1 MGFAA
6 RVPLYK
12 HFKSANTRSMEE
24 TPVPYTDEEIAVQV
38 QSGDVDAFGVLVNRY
53 EAKLLRYGRR
63 FLSNKENI
71 EDLVQD
77 SFIRTYQSIKSYDP
91 TLPFQPWIYRIA
103 HNTFINGSKK
113 QRRSP
118 FAIFDFDTLLAHPT
132 YTDPLE
138 EEKDR
143 EEVRMRMT
151 SALDM
156 LPPKYKEVLILHYME
171 ELSYKAIADI
181 LQIPIGTVGIR
192 ISRAKTV
199 LKKEY
204 GTTPTL

>member
-1 MGFAA
+1 
-6 RVPLYK
+6 
-12 HFKSANTRSMEE
+12 MEE
-24 TPVPYTDEEIAVQV
+24 TPVAYRDEDIAIQV
-38 QSGDVDAFGVLVNRY
+38 QSGDVDAFGVLVTRY
-53 EAKLLRYGRR
+53 QSKLLRYGRK

-77 SFIRTYQSIKSYDP
+77 SFIRAYQSIKSYDAAF
-91 TLPFQPWIYRIA
+91 PFAPWMYRIA

-118 FAIFDFDTLLAHPT
+118 FAVFDFDTLLAHPT

-138 EEKDR
+138 VEKDR
-143 EEVRMRMT
+143 EEIRVRMA
-151 SALDM
+151 SALDT
-156 LPPKYKEVLILHYME
+156 LPSKYKEVLILHYME
-171 ELSYKAIADI
+171 ELPYKSIADI

-192 ISRAKTV
+192 ISRAKAL

-204 GTTPTL
+204 TNQPNS